1 MARNRRKIS
10 LKKILCLILV
20 GIVAFTVIG
29 GIAAFAKKD
38 TETLS
43 STIFS
48 RGGLDE
54 NGEHVA
60 SEQTLYTEQAF
71 NCIGLRIVPDFDAH
85 LTYDVY
91 YYDYNDNLI
100 DKKLGL
106 TKTYDEDY
114 PLAKTARVVIHPE
127 IPSDTNEKDFKIG
140 FLEVYKY
147 ASKLKITVDKNQ
159 KYLYENIINLYDKSK
174 ITEGKTF
181 ASTLYPTDWNSNTI
195 TEWTLGGAVNV
206 TDKIKVDGTCDT
218 YDVYVYLEADETEWP
233 TVAIFNADGS
243 VNDYVNLDAMSVT
256 KPVWV
261 KLTIEV
267 PELDSYE
274 GVHLMVHL
282 PDCSTSTPETT
293 CYIFG
298 Y

>member
-20 GIVAFTVIG
+20 GIVAVTVIG
-29 GIAAFAKKD
+29 GVAAFAKKD
-38 TETLS
+38 TETIS
-43 STIFS
+43 WTKFS

-60 SEQTLYTEQAF
+60 SEQTLYTEEAF
-71 NCIGLRIVPDFDAH
+71 GCRGLKVVPEFDAH

-91 YYDYNDNLI
+91 YYNDLDELV
-100 DKKLGL
+100 DKRLGIKNTHAEEYPQA
-106 TKTYDEDY
+106 TKC
-114 PLAKTARVVIHPE
+114 RIVIHPE
-127 IPSDTNEKDFKIG
+127 TSEKDFKIA
-140 FLEVYKY
+140 FYEVAKY
-147 ASKLKITVDKNQ
+147 AKKLKITVDKKQ
-159 KYLYENIINLYDKSK
+159 EFRYESFNLFDKTK
-174 ITEGKTF
+174 VTEGKTF
-181 ASTLYPTDWNSNTI
+181 ASSLIYTDWNSNTL
-195 TEWTLGGAVNV
+195 TDWTIGVAGSVNV
-206 TDKIKVDGTCDT
+206 TEKIKVDGSYDN
-218 YDVYVYLEADETEWP
+218 YDVYVYLEANETEWP

-282 PDCSTSTPETT
+282 PDCSTSTPETI

-298 Y
+298 YND